1 MSDLLFFA
9 MALICTANIDWKI
22 KPTWNYACKWESSN
36 IFFSTG
42 TSSLSGSIMIPC
54 TLFISSYFFFY
65 IRSFSTV
72 QRTTKNS
79 LLKIITSIVR
89 FQQLTGHSGSFL
101 SSFRV
106 DNVPNTGNFNV
117 YMPFFSFP
125 FSLSR
130 QFSQNFFVRTK

>member
-101 SSFRV
+101 LPSELITFLIQAILTFICHSSHFRFLCRV
-106 DNVPNTGNFNV
+106 N
-117 YMPFFSFP
+117 
-125 FSLSR
+125 SLRISL
-130 QFSQNFFVRTK
+130 